1 LVFEVKNSKN
11 AGFSLIELSV
21 TLIIAGLLAAGITG
35 GMHLMQSA
43 KLDRLISEVTGYNE
57 AIENFRL
64 KYNGW
69 PGDIT
74 NAEPTGGVTNAYWG
88 TYNAGTNAEGTI
100 NGNGNE
106 RIEGNLTESLRAAQQ
121 LALSN
126 MITGRYSGVTAGTPS
141 WVRETNMPPTM
152 FNDDGYY
159 LFQYYS
165 GVYGTAG
172 NALQLSTTSST
183 PAPDGESL
191 KAADVFAVDVKIDD
205 GSTSTTAG
213 SATGASTGSIYAVR
227 GLQYAATAGKCVTN
241 PIASASSVYVLTDDT
256 VSCRLVLWLNKE

>member
-1 LVFEVKNSKN
+1 MVFDVKNTKN
-11 AGFSLIELSV
+11 SGFSLIELSV

-43 KLDRLISEVTGYNE
+43 KLDRLISEVTGYNK
-57 AIENFRL
+57 AVENFRL

-74 NAEPTGGVTNAYWG
+74 NATSYWG
-88 TYNAGTNAEGTI
+88 TYNSSTNSEGTV
-100 NGNGNE
+100 NGDGNE
-106 RIEGNLTESLRAAQQ
+106 RISGDLTESTRAAQQ
-121 LALSN
+121 LALAG

-152 FNDDGYY
+152 FNEDSYY

-165 GVYGTAG
+165 GVYSTAG

-183 PAPDGESL
+183 PAPNGESL

-213 SATGASTGSIYAVR
+213 SATGASTGSVYAVR
-227 GLQYAATAGKCVTN
+227 SMQYAATAGKCTSN
-241 PIASASSVYVLTDDT
+241 GIGSASAVYVLTDDT